1 MIAYYEITK
10 GIYDHLKADPDIN
23 TVVIGAALDNVDINK
38 QSIFPLGHILVGS
51 AQFINGIVRFN
62 ITVSVMD
69 IVDVVKDDLPKDDEQ
84 WKGLDNR
91 HDVSNTMLN
100 VIENLDRSLKKGALS
115 LAGYE
120 LLSST
125 AEPFEDK
132 LGNLLTGWSATF
144 SIDIYNSVQN
154 CSTGD

>member
-23 TVVIGAALDNVDINK
+23 TVVIGSLDKIDINK

-51 AQFINGIVRFN
+51 AQFINGMVRFTL
-62 ITVSVMD
+62 TVSCMD
-69 IVDVVKDDLPKDDEQ
+69 IVDIVKDDLPKDDEQ

-91 HDVSNTMLN
+91 HDIANTMLN
-100 VIENLDRSLKKGALS
+100 VIEGLDRSIKKGS
-115 LAGYE
+115 LQATYE
-120 LLSST
+120 LQSMT
-125 AEPFEDK
+125 AEPFEDRFD
-132 LGNLLTGWSATF
+132 NLLTGWSATF
-144 SIDIYNSVQN
+144 VIDIYNSVQN